1 MPPLGKTARTRPRI
15 PARPA
20 AARRPRRRVPREMR
34 RAILLA
40 TPALIAVAVYGLV
53 LFGRTTPGAAAYRQ
67 AEASAIGL
75 TARLGLVVTD
85 IEVTGRQTT
94 DASTI
99 MEALGATRGT
109 PILAVDPSRAKEQL
123 QALPWVR
130 SAAIERRLPDTLFVR
145 LVERQPLAVW
155 QHDGKQQ
162 LIGRDGDVIPVTDL
176 GKFAKLPTVVGD
188 DAPKYARDFID
199 MLSTEPDLFARVT
212 AAVRVGGRRWDV
224 HIDHA
229 IDVMLPEDGT
239 AAAWH
244 HLAELERNQ
253 SLLNR
258 DVQTVDMRLSDR
270 LVIRTLAAAPKD
282 TGPVKKPPHLAGK
295 PT

>member
-1 MPPLGKTARTRPRI
+1 M
-15 PARPA
+15 
-20 AARRPRRRVPREMR
+20 PREMR
-34 RAILLA
+34 RAILVA
-40 TPALIAVAVYGLV
+40 IPALIGVAIYGLV
-53 LFGRTTPGAAAYRQ
+53 MFGRTAPGAAAYRK
-67 AEASAIGL
+67 AEAGAIGL

-94 DASTI
+94 DTSTI

-130 SAAIERRLPDTLFVR
+130 SAAIERRLPGTLFVR
-145 LVERQPLAVW
+145 LIERQPLAVW

-176 GKFAKLPTVVGD
+176 RKFATLPTVVGD
-188 DAPKYARDFID
+188 DAPKYARDLID
-199 MLSTEPDLFARVT
+199 MLAQEPDLFARVT

-224 HIDHA
+224 HIDHD
-229 IDVMLPEDGT
+229 IDVMLPEDH
-239 AAAWH
+239 ADEAWS
-244 HLAELERNQ
+244 HLAELERSQ
-253 SLLNR
+253 ALLNR
-258 DVQTVDMRLSDR
+258 DVQTVDMRLGDR
-270 LVIRTLAAAPKD
+270 LVIRTIAAAPKD
-282 TGPVKKPPHLAGK
+282 SVPAKKSPHLAGK

>member
-1 MPPLGKTARTRPRI
+1 
-15 PARPA
+15 
-20 AARRPRRRVPREMR
+20 VPRELR

-40 TPALIAVAVYGLV
+40 TPALIGVAIYGLV
-53 LFGRTTPGAAAYRQ
+53 IFGRTTPGAALYRS
-67 AEASAIGL
+67 AEAGAIDL
-75 TARLGLVVTD
+75 TAKLGLIVSD

-130 SAAIERRLPDTLFVR
+130 SAAIERRLPGTLFVR
-145 LVERQPLAVW
+145 LIERQPLAVW
-155 QHDGKQQ
+155 QHAGKLQ

-176 GKFAKLPTVVGD
+176 SKFAKLPTVVGD
-188 DAPKYARDFID
+188 DAPRYARDLID
-199 MLSTEPDLFARVT
+199 MLSKEPDLFARVT

-224 HIDHA
+224 HIDHD
-229 IDVMLPEDGT
+229 IDVMLPEDG
-239 AAAWH
+239 AEAAWT
-244 HLAELERNQ
+244 HLAELERSQ
-253 SLLNR
+253 ALLNR
-258 DVQTVDMRLSDR
+258 DVETVDMRLGDR
-270 LVIRTLAAAPKD
+270 LVIRTLAAAPKE
-282 TGPVKKPPHLAGK
+282 TAPAKKPPHLAGK

>member
-1 MPPLGKTARTRPRI
+1 MPKIGRARAPRTTPRPST
-15 PARPA
+15 P
-20 AARRPRRRVPREMR
+20 RRPRRRMPREMR
-34 RAILLA
+34 RALLFA
-40 TPALIAVAVYGLV
+40 TPALIAAGIYGLV
-53 LFGRTTPGAAAYRQ
+53 VFGRTAPGAAAYQ
-67 AEASAIGL
+67 NAEAGAIGL
-75 TARLGLVVTD
+75 TAKLGLVVTD

-130 SAAIERRLPDTLFVR
+130 SAAIERRLPGTLFVR
-145 LVERQPLAVW
+145 LIERQPLAVW

-162 LIGRDGDVIPVTDL
+162 LIGRDGEVIPVTDL

-188 DAPKYARDFID
+188 DAPKYARDLID
-199 MLSTEPDLFARVT
+199 MLAKEPDLFARVT
-212 AAVRVGGRRWDV
+212 AAVRIGGRRWDV

-229 IDVMLPEDGT
+229 IDVMLPEGNDDA
-239 AAAWH
+239 AAAWS
-244 HLAELERNQ
+244 HLAELERSQ
-253 SLLNR
+253 ALLNR
-258 DVQTVDMRLSDR
+258 DVETVDMRLGDR
-270 LVIRTLAAAPKD
+270 LVIRTIAAAPKD
-282 TGPVKKPPHLAGK
+282 TVPAKKPPHLAGK

>member
-1 MPPLGKTARTRPRI
+1 MPKVARAPRPRVQ
-15 PARPA
+15 
-20 AARRPRRRVPREMR
+20 RRPRRRMPRELR
-34 RAILLA
+34 RAILIA
-40 TPALIAVAVYGLV
+40 TPALIGAVVYGLV
-53 LFGRTTPGAAAYRQ
+53 IFGRTTPGAALYQ
-67 AEASAIGL
+67 KAEAGAIGL

-130 SAAIERRLPDTLFVR
+130 SAAIERRLPGTLFVR
-145 LVERQPLAVW
+145 LIERQPLAVW
-155 QHDGKQQ
+155 QHAGKLQ

-176 GKFAKLPTVVGD
+176 SKFAKLPTVVGD
-188 DAPKYARDFID
+188 DAPKYARDLID
-199 MLSTEPDLFARVT
+199 MLSKEPDLFARVT

-224 HIDHA
+224 HIDHD
-229 IDVMLPEDGT
+229 IDVMLPEDH
-239 AAAWH
+239 ADDAWQ
-244 HLAELERNQ
+244 HLAELERSQ
-253 SLLNR
+253 ALLNR
-258 DVQTVDMRLSDR
+258 DVETVDMRLGDR
-270 LVIRTLAAAPKD
+270 LVIRTLAAAPKE
-282 TGPVKKPPHLAGK
+282 TAPAKKPPHLAGK